1 MKKVCANP
9 GISEGGRWSR
19 VQNEIN
25 QCKAF
30 CFRSPRG
37 GEGGPRPA
45 PLPPVS
51 IGGLGE
57 GGQRGGFSKGAAPKN
72 RLKYLKNRPFGR
84 AAALVVPTVPWA
96 CSRAT
101 FVTTFRGP
109 GKRCRPE
116 EIGGNPAAGSKR
128 VAVAPKWVSRNDF
141 RCNFIVSGQMETS
154 TKTFRISDK
163 PISPV
168 SACENPP

>member
-101 FVTTFRGP
+101 FVATFRGP
-109 GKRCRPE
+109 GKRCRPSSHLESE
-116 EIGGNPAAGSKR
+116 EIRRRTQNESPSRQNGSR
-128 VAVAPKWVSRNDF
+128 ATILDAISSFRDKW
-141 RCNFIVSGQMETS
+141 
-154 TKTFRISDK
+154 K
-163 PISPV
+163 P
-168 SACENPP
+168 